1 MANRAARL
9 EDMFMLAV
17 HGARERSV
25 DEFVA
30 LFHAASNRFRL
41 VGVTGGQSGAFQ
53 SLLEMEYA
61 A

>member
-1 MANRAARL
+1 MADRATRW
-9 EDMFMLAV
+9 EDMVMLAV

-30 LFHAASNRFRL
+30 LFQAASSRFRL
-41 VGVTGGQSGAFQ
+41 VGVTGSQGAFQ